1 MYHIGMIQHIIYP
14 DKNGVVSS
22 DLSVQAVV
30 RMWDSN
36 LLILGVDKK
45 ISRKA
50 KKGDYVLADYTPL
63 AAESRHRKLTVIKLL
78 PATEGSRIWAE
89 FQDEVERRKA
99 LFQQQSQPGQQQQRY
114 YR

>member
-1 MYHIGMIQHIIYP
+1 MIQHIIGT
-14 DKNGVVSS
+14 KNGVVSS
-22 DLSVQAVV
+22 DSSVQAVV

-45 ISRKA
+45 ISKSA

-63 AAESRHRKLTVIKLL
+63 AAESRHKKLTVIKLL
-78 PATEGSRIWAE
+78 PESVGSRIWGE
-89 FQDEVERRKA
+89 FQDELDRRKSIM
-99 LFQQQSQPGQQQQRY
+99 QQMQMNPNQRY

>member
-14 DKNGVVSS
+14 DRNGVVSS

-45 ISRKA
+45 ISKKA
-50 KKGDYVLADYTPL
+50 RKGDYVLADYTPL
-63 AAESRHRKLTVIKLL
+63 AADSRHRKLTVIKLL
-78 PATEGSRIWAE
+78 PESEGSKIWGE
-89 FQDEVERRKA
+89 FQDEMERRKVIM
-99 LFQQQSQPGQQQQRY
+99 QQHTEGNQQRY